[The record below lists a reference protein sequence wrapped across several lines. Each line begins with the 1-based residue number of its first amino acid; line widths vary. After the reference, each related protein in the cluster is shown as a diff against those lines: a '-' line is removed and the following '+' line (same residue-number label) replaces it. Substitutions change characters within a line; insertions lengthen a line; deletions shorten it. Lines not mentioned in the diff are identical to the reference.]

1 MQPDTP
7 PAPPHAEPQ
16 GAPAPLVGLP
26 RSVVPWLSAAAGALA
41 ALPLWL
47 LRDSAA
53 AQAGALLVSVIAA
66 TTAAGMARRPAAGCA
81 FALALLAGAAVS
93 LLLAP
98 SPASP
103 PGADATH
110 MPALA
115 ALALAALACIA
126 VSRHARARLQAHR
139 DERARHR
146 DTAEALRA
154 RSRELQESTSSRIR
168 ILGTVSHEVRQPV
181 HALGMMVERLR
192 IDPGTTEFRS
202 QISDIGAVVR
212 SLAHSLAMLLDIS
225 RLDAGTVN
233 VKMGTESVR
242 VLMDRLR
249 REFAVDARRKHLM
262 LDCSSTLDLKIETD
276 IALFYNVLANFVSNA
291 IRYTDQGHVKVYT
304 SRKSEQ
310 ELWVHV
316 ADSGRG
322 IPDDK
327 LGEIFNEY
335 VRLDREHQS
344 AQGFGL
350 GLAIVKRTAQ
360 LLDLSIQVDSRPG
373 VGSEFRISVPCTG
386 PQGAAGTPATTL
398 PRPSMVSRSLVG
410 LRVVLVDNDE
420 PVLRGMDS
428 MVRGWGCVPL
438 ACQSVAELQD
448 KLDDMAGEEVDCI
461 IADYHLGVGMPNGL
475 DAIELVRRRVPTPVA
490 ATLFTGDL
498 NIRQADVGLQ
508 DIRVAHKPVVPGR
521 TLALLEEMA
530 AEARRHRQQAAAQ
543 PAAADAL
550 PWDPPA

>member
-1 MQPDTP
+1 M
-7 PAPPHAEPQ
+7 
-16 GAPAPLVGLP
+16 
-26 RSVVPWLSAAAGALA
+26 AGGVA

-47 LRDSAA
+47 LREHADVHATM
-53 AQAGALLVSVIAA
+53 LLLHLLAA
-66 TTAAGMARRPAAGCA
+66 TTAAGIARPPAAGRT
-81 FALALLAGAAVS
+81 FALALLAGTALSMLPTWFDTPRAP
-93 LLLAP
+93 LLAV
-98 SPASP
+98 
-103 PGADATH
+103 
-110 MPALA
+110 
-115 ALALAALACIA
+115 LALAALACVA
-126 VSRHARARLQAHR
+126 LSRQAQARLQAHR
-139 DERARHR
+139 DERARHH

-154 RSRELQESTSSRIR
+154 RSRELQEATTSRIR
-168 ILGTVSHEVRQPV
+168 ILGTVSHEIRQPV

-192 IDPGTTEFRS
+192 IDPGTTEFRG
-202 QISDIGAVVR
+202 QIDEIGAVVR

-233 VKMGTESVR
+233 VKKGTESVQ

-262 LDCSSTLDLKIETD
+262 LDCSSALDLKIETD
-276 IALFYNVLANFVSNA
+276 IALFYNALANFVSNA
-291 IRYTDQGHVKVYT
+291 IRYTDQGHVKVHA

-310 ELWVHV
+310 ELWIHV
-316 ADSGRG
+316 SDSGRG
-322 IPDDK
+322 IPPDK

-386 PQGAAGTPATTL
+386 PQGAPGAHSTTM

-438 ACQSVAELQD
+438 PCQSVAELQD

-461 IADYHLGVGMPNGL
+461 IADFHLGAGMPNGL

-498 NIRQADVGLQ
+498 SIRRADLPLP

-530 AEARRHRQQAAAQ
+530 AEARRHRAQ
-543 PAAADAL
+543 DASRPDAADPL
-550 PWDPPA
+550 PWDSGS